1 MIIPKPRKIVFLP
14 FLRPRQY
21 LGGMPVYA
29 LRPEPVR
36 IEPVRPEPVR
46 QKPAMDSDAE

>member
-1 MIIPKPRKIVFLP
+1 MIIPKPRQIPPPP

-36 IEPVRPEPVR
+36 QEQPR
-46 QKPAMDSDAE
+46 KPRADDGK

>member
-1 MIIPKPRKIVFLP
+1 MIIPKPRQIPPLP

-36 IEPVRPEPVR
+36 IEPVRPKR
-46 QKPAMDSDAE
+46 KDSDAE